1 MSSVADLPPIN
12 FTATQAVAVSVA
24 LASLPDNG
32 PFAADARAAAG
43 KILDAL
49 SAADRDRAGMLAER
63 VWVMES
69 AEMDTAEVT
78 RRSIERSLAE
88 RRALAIVYRSAD
100 GEVTKR
106 IVEPII
112 LAGERHW

>member
-1 MSSVADLPPIN
+1 
-12 FTATQAVAVSVA
+12 
-24 LASLPDNG
+24 
-32 PFAADARAAAG
+32 
-43 KILDAL
+43 
-49 SAADRDRAGMLAER
+49 MLAER

-112 LAGERHW
+112 LAGERHWYLVAHCRLRDGIRWFRFDRIERASLTNERYEPMPVDAIGVPPEGARSVVR